1 MPYDERSTEAL
12 VMAYVEADGSSDDPA
27 EATAYAAASA
37 ADPERV
43 RALHDRRA
51 DRLERN
57 ATWGTRAGALPYH
70 RERGADPGGRGRT
83 ALSEALRL
91 CTEQAQ
97 AQAQVHGLGV
107 GDGAGLTA
115 VVAHHHRFAGVQE
128 SATSRPGAPVPR
140 RPRRNRPYADEDH
153 GRRRTAIRGRPRPD
167 PSANP
172 RTRGRMNSLLACFA
186 PIWILTAAGYLV
198 SRTGLLGEQAEP
210 VLGRFVF
217 HVAMPAALFVMISKA
232 RLDTF
237 ANTSMIAFAA
247 GTVAVCALGLLTARR
262 LFHHRL
268 ADQAVSSMAAGYVN
282 SANLGIPVA
291 LQVLGDASFVA
302 QILLFQVLLI
312 SPVILTLLDAG
323 TGAGNGVGNG
333 VGGKSGGLTRMLL
346 MPVRNPIIMA
356 SALGAV
362 VSAAGW
368 RLPTALGH
376 SCELLGAAAVPTAL
390 LTLGMSLHGRPAATG
405 PGQRLEVGV
414 TVALKTLVQPLIAL
428 AVGGLLLHLPRHQLL
443 AVVLCS
449 ALPTAQNAFIYARQ
463 YDLDTGLARDSVMVS
478 TLVSMAT
485 LSIVYWTLGPSHP

>member
-1 MPYDERSTEAL
+1 M
-12 VMAYVEADGSSDDPA
+12 
-27 EATAYAAASA
+27 
-37 ADPERV
+37 
-43 RALHDRRA
+43 H
-51 DRLERN
+51 
-57 ATWGTRAGALPYH
+57 
-70 RERGADPGGRGRT
+70 
-83 ALSEALRL
+83 
-91 CTEQAQ
+91 
-97 AQAQVHGLGV
+97 
-107 GDGAGLTA
+107 
-115 VVAHHHRFAGVQE
+115 
-128 SATSRPGAPVPR
+128 
-140 RPRRNRPYADEDH
+140 
-153 GRRRTAIRGRPRPD
+153 
-167 PSANP
+167 
-172 RTRGRMNSLLACFA
+172 SLLAGFA

-247 GTVAVCALGLLTARR
+247 GTVVVCALGLLAARR
-262 LFHHRL
+262 LFHHKL
-268 ADQAVSSMAAGYVN
+268 ADQAISSMAAGYVN

-323 TGAGNGVGNG
+323 TGAGRQ
-333 VGGKSGGLTRMLL
+333 SGGLTRMLM

-390 LTLGMSLHGRPAATG
+390 VTLGMSLHGRPAATG
-405 PGQRLEVGV
+405 TGRLAEVGV
-414 TVALKTLVQPLIAL
+414 TVVLKTLVQPLVAL
-428 AVGGLLLHLPRHQLL
+428 AVGGLLLHLPQHQLL

-463 YDLDTGLARDSVMVS
+463 YDLDTDLARDSVMVS

-485 LSIVYWTLGPSHP
+485 LSVVYWTLGPTHP

>member
-1 MPYDERSTEAL
+1 MP
-12 VMAYVEADGSSDDPA
+12 
-27 EATAYAAASA
+27 
-37 ADPERV
+37 
-43 RALHDRRA
+43 
-51 DRLERN
+51 
-57 ATWGTRAGALPYH
+57 
-70 RERGADPGGRGRT
+70 
-83 ALSEALRL
+83 
-91 CTEQAQ
+91 
-97 AQAQVHGLGV
+97 
-107 GDGAGLTA
+107 
-115 VVAHHHRFAGVQE
+115 
-128 SATSRPGAPVPR
+128 
-140 RPRRNRPYADEDH
+140 
-153 GRRRTAIRGRPRPD
+153 
-167 PSANP
+167 
-172 RTRGRMNSLLACFA
+172 SLLSSFA

-247 GTVAVCALGLLTARR
+247 GTVVVCALGLLAARR
-262 LFHHRL
+262 LFHHKL
-268 ADQAVSSMAAGYVN
+268 ADQAISSMAAGYVN

-312 SPVILTLLDAG
+312 SPLILTLLDAG
-323 TGAGNGVGNG
+323 TGAGWR
-333 VGGKSGGLTRMLL
+333 SGGLTRMLM

-368 RLPTALGH
+368 QLPTALGH

-390 LTLGMSLHGRPAATG
+390 VTLGMSLHGRPAATG
-405 PGQRLEVGV
+405 TGRLTEVGV
-414 TVALKTLVQPLIAL
+414 TVVLKTLVQPLVAL
-428 AVGGLLLHLPRHQLL
+428 AVGGLLLHLPQHQLL

-463 YDLDTGLARDSVMVS
+463 YDLDTDLARDSVMVS

-485 LSIVYWTLGPSHP
+485 LSVVYWTLGPTHP